1 MGQVESTHESRR
13 ILQLQYIQFMRIST
27 NIIEYLYTTS
37 ILLPTAKIKPMAAH
51 TSAKLTCAPLTSA
64 VQR

>member
-1 MGQVESTHESRR
+1 MGQVESTHESRKNATTVHP
-13 ILQLQYIQFMRIST
+13 IYE
-27 NIIEYLYTTS
+27 NIHEYLYTTS